1 MQWTVDVDD
10 FESADPNAA
19 KLAYIDLTVSKRTEG
34 KQASKM
40 YKLSFARLN
49 R

>member
-1 MQWTVDVDD
+1 VDIDAFGSV
-10 FESADPNAA
+10 EPNAA
-19 KLAYIDLTVSKRTEG
+19 KLAYIDLTVSKKTEG
-34 KQASKM
+34 KQADKM

>member
-1 MQWTVDVDD
+1 VDVDA
-10 FESADPNAA
+10 FGSADPHAA
-19 KLAYIDLTVSKRTEG
+19 KLAYIDLTVSKKTEG
-34 KQASKM
+34 KQEGKT